1 MIPLVTASEAGSAQS
16 ENRGFFLFPRI
27 VASRGVTS
35 GGAGPSFLEQNF
47 REGDSPV
54 LCPASCFHVRC
65 AFIESRSLGFERK
78 MCDKFHIKLNT
89 GARPI
94 ANKYCEGK
102 MKRTLERELKV
113 PEIAGRE
120 AIETFVSFGCPWVFG
135 FSFPSF
141 RYRIWGLLFPF
152 PPVDP
157 LGLVS
162 ISSLASIFPLEGK
175 PFVGC
180 YSLGLFC
187 SPFC

>member
-1 MIPLVTASEAGSAQS
+1 MIPLVTASEAGIAQS
-16 ENRGFFLFPRI
+16 ENRVSVVGPRI

-35 GGAGPSFLEQNF
+35 GRAGPSFLEQNF

-54 LCPASCFHVRC
+54 LCPACYFHVRC

-120 AIETFVSFGCPWVFG
+120 AIETLVSFGCRLVCVAHFCQ
-135 FSFPSF
+135 FP
-141 RYRIWGLLFPF
+141 LK
-152 PPVDP
+152 
-157 LGLVS
+157 GLV
-162 ISSLASIFPLEGK
+162 K
-175 PFVGC
+175 YVC
-180 YSLGLFC
+180 YALLG
-187 SPFC
+187 

>member
-1 MIPLVTASEAGSAQS
+1 MIPPVTASEAGSAQS
-16 ENRGFFLFPRI
+16 ENRVPTLGPRV

-54 LCPASCFHVRC
+54 LCPACCLHVRC

-113 PEIAGRE
+113 PEIAERE
-120 AIETFVSFGCPWVFG
+120 AIETFVSLGCPWAFVVCAS
-135 FSFPSF
+135 SF
-141 RYRIWGLLFPF
+141 
-152 PPVDP
+152 
-157 LGLVS
+157 
-162 ISSLASIFPLEGK
+162 
-175 PFVGC
+175 C
-180 YSLGLFC
+180 YKS
-187 SPFC
+187 

>member
-1 MIPLVTASEAGSAQS
+1 MKIAGPPLA
-16 ENRGFFLFPRI
+16 PRV
-27 VASRGVTS
+27 VASRGVAS

-54 LCPASCFHVRC
+54 LCPAFCFHVRR

-113 PEIAGRE
+113 PEIAERE
-120 AIETFVSFGCPWVFG
+120 AIETFVSLGCRWVLVV
-135 FSFPSF
+135 FPF
-141 RYRIWGLLFPF
+141 LFPLL
-152 PPVDP
+152 D
-157 LGLVS
+157 LVGFAWPCPS
-162 ISSLASIFPLEGK
+162 R
-175 PFVGC
+175 
-180 YSLGLFC
+180 SLGFGQHQQVGDYF
-187 SPFC
+187 PRGR

>member
-1 MIPLVTASEAGSAQS
+1 MIPSVTASEAGSAQS
-16 ENRGFFLFPRI
+16 GNRAGPRLAPRV
-27 VASRGVTS
+27 VASRGVAS
-35 GGAGPSFLEQNF
+35 GRAGPSFLEQNI

-54 LCPASCFHVRC
+54 LCPAFCFHVRR

-120 AIETFVSFGCPWVFG
+120 AIETFVSLGCRGVLVV
-135 FSFPSF
+135 SA
-141 RYRIWGLLFPF
+141 LLFPLLEWVGF
-152 PPVDP
+152 VCP
-157 LGLVS
+157 
-162 ISSLASIFPLEGK
+162 SSPR
-175 PFVGC
+175 
-180 YSLGLFC
+180 
-187 SPFC
+187 

>member
-1 MIPLVTASEAGSAQS
+1 MKRNQLKVRIVGTPLS
-16 ENRGFFLFPRI
+16 PRV

-120 AIETFVSFGCPWVFG
+120 AIETFVSLGCPWVFWL
-135 FSFPSF
+135 SFPFF
-141 RYRIWGLLFPF
+141 RYRIWGLVFSFSPSRSLGFGQHQQVGVYF
-152 PPVDP
+152 P
-157 LGLVS
+157 LGR
-162 ISSLASIFPLEGK
+162 
-175 PFVGC
+175 
-180 YSLGLFC
+180 
-187 SPFC
+187 